1 MAGLWYPYA
10 DFNDARRRLC
20 SFADATIG
28 PQCGVSYCDGTS
40 LGVLRQPSGPASAG
54 NLWLNVLAQHI
65 AAPPPPPP
73 NPSGRW
79 GKLKA
84 FFWHAMEISGEA
96 QLQQAQT
103 DLAVGQAID
112 SAVEQ
117 HIWLP
122 VHEFL
127 LRHKLVADGVGVA
140 LDVVGVVAGG
150 VFVISAAPE
159 IIGGAAVVGTLGLVT
174 GVSAAF
180 GSAVLLVID
189 GTVFGLEVSG
199 DKGRAERYENF
210 KSVQWMR
217 IVATVLLLP
226 DVAVGGTRALREIGQ
241 LGNEAR
247 EAATASSEAARSAS
261 AASDRVAR
269 IANPIRHPGPVNRRM
284 RKVNVFE
291 RAAAAQAK
299 AAQAAQAR
307 IRMTMLRDLAVVPGS
322 SLGSTGLLMGVPPDV
337 ALSPDQRERDEQIRK
352 TLAPATG
359 MPKDVK
365 LEMRVSGQQTAAA
378 Q

>member
-20 SFADATIG
+20 SFADATVG

-140 LDVVGVVAGG
+140 LDVVGVVAG
-150 VFVISAAPE
+150 VAFAITAAPE

-174 GVSAAF
+174 GGVAF
-180 GSAVLLVID
+180 VGSVALLGID
-189 GTVFGLEVSG
+189 GTVFALEVSG
-199 DKGRAERYENF
+199 DKGRAERFESS
-210 KSVQWMR
+210 KTTQWTR
-217 IVATVLLLP
+217 IAATVMLLP
-226 DVAVGGTRALREIGQ
+226 DVAVGSVRALREIGQ

-247 EAATASSEAARSAS
+247 EAAAASSEAARSA
-261 AASDRVAR
+261 AAARDRVAR
-269 IANPIRHPGPVNRRM
+269 IANPSRHPDPVNRRM
-284 RKVNVFE
+284 RKVRAFE
-291 RAAAAQAK
+291 RAAETQAK
-299 AAQAAQAR
+299 AAQAAHDR
-307 IRMTMLRDLAVVPGS
+307 IRMTTLKDLGVVPGS
-322 SLGSTGLLMGVPPDV
+322 SLGGTGLLMGAPPDV
-337 ALSPDQRERDEQIRK
+337 ALSPEQRERDEQMRK
-352 TLAPATG
+352 TLGPAGG

-365 LEMRVSGQQTAAA
+365 LEMRVSGQQTVADR
-378 Q
+378 